1 MPLQSI
7 KKTYEILAALKR
19 YTTALIEFNVVE
31 NN

>member
-7 KKTYEILAALKR
+7 KKTYEILAGLKR
-19 YTTALIEFNVVE
+19 HTTVFMDFNVVE

>member
-7 KKTYEILAALKR
+7 KKTYEILAGLKDIPP
-19 YTTALIEFNVVE
+19 YSWSFNEIE